1 MPCFLL
7 PSTDLTSL
15 SQNEIYLSLDA
26 TSVVNTSAI
35 LSHCVVSSTRTTSH
49 TPTSSRY
56 KAPLSTTENTFFC
69 VNAVDS
75 RRGLYYELDWRRHW
89 EQSLERAKA
98 DGIEWGSSAPWI
110 VAVQPVT
117 KRRRKVADEDP
128 GADSDGEYRVK
139 SDGESSDV
147 ATTRADNSDSDSLIA
162 ATPRTPSKKRRRA
175 ASTPTTPRRNKR
187 ATAPS
192 QAAAPTPHSK
202 RAIRARARR
211 RPVMQAPPPEM
222 AGAFALGVASASTEK
237 DPWLRAMHALH
248 VGARPEALPCRAE
261 EYARV
266 MRSVEE
272 LLEEGSGGC
281 ICAFVFA
288 QQRPAHPHRSHRYL
302 RRAGN
307 GKNCH
312 CTCSG

>member
-1 MPCFLL
+1 MAFLL
-7 PSTDLTSL
+7 LSTDLTSL

-35 LSHCVVSSTRTTSH
+35 LSHCVVSSTRTTSR

-69 VNAVDS
+69 VNAVDP
-75 RRGLYYELDWRRHW
+75 RRGLYYELDWRSHR

-98 DGIEWGSSAPWI
+98 DGMEWGSGAPWI
-110 VAVQPVT
+110 VAVQPIT

-128 GADSDGEYRVK
+128 DTGADSDGEYRVR

-147 ATTRADNSDSDSLIA
+147 ASTTLPDDSDS
-162 ATPRTPSKKRRRA
+162 TPRTPSKKRRRA

-187 ATAPS
+187 TVAPS

-202 RAIRARARR
+202 RAIRARAARR

-222 AGAFALGVASASTEK
+222 AGAFALGEVETSTEK

-281 ICAFVFA
+281 ICAFVFCSAKAHQSLSSLLA
-288 QQRPAHPHRSHRYL
+288 QISQACREREKLPLYMQW
-302 RRAGN
+302 
-307 GKNCH
+307 
-312 CTCSG
+312 